1 MTKRDS
7 NNLRKTTHQGRA
19 FLDIPSGTPEPPL
32 KWEKVISIEIVSYNY
47 SESIEYE
54 Q

>member
-32 KWEKVISIEIVSYNY
+32 KWEKGDFDRDREL
-47 SESIEYE
+47 
-54 Q
+54 QLQ